1 MRYEQVRPL
10 IRSGDVVAFTHRKWS
25 SFYDIQIQA
34 VRFFT
39 QSEYSHVALVW
50 EIAGRLF
57 LIESVVP
64 LIRIVPLSMFVND
77 GFYHLPMQ
85 CEMNDAELEF
95 ALSEVGKGEYS
106 KWQAIL
112 AQVRG
117 IKVGADALWECAEF
131 VIASRRRSG
140 IELGPKATP
149 SAVVQK
155 ALERGTPLTYIQGA

>member
-1 MRYEQVRPL
+1 MRYQDARPN
-10 IRSGDVVAFTHRKWS
+10 IKSGDVIAFTHRKWG
-25 SFYDIQIQA
+25 SFYDLQIQA

-50 EIAGRLF
+50 EIGGRLF

-64 LIRIVPLSMFVND
+64 LIRIVPLSMFAEE
-77 GFYHLPMQ
+77 GFYHLPMH
-85 CEMNDAELEF
+85 CDMSDAELEF
-95 ALSEVGKGEYS
+95 ALSEVGKGQYS

-131 VIASRRRSG
+131 VIASRRESG
-140 IELGPKATP
+140 IDLGPKATP

-155 ALERGTPLTYIQGA
+155 ALDRTSLTYIEGA